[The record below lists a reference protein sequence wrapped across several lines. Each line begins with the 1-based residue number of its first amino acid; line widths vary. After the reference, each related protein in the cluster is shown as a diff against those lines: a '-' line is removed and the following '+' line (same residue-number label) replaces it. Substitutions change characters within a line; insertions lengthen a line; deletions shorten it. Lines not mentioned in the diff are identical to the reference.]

1 MSQLQPIGRGD
12 AETAENKSIVVFSA
26 FSASLRLSVVVVTIM
41 LLAACSR
48 EKRSVGLP
56 DDAHRWD
63 DNAYAISRGKTLY
76 GSMNCVGCRANG
88 GGAIGPPLMDDKWI
102 YGSEP
107 QQIFQTIVAGR
118 PNGMPSFRMRLTD
131 AEVWNLV
138 AYVRT
143 LGSLTENQA
152 RSSRDDHMK
161 VTVNQMRR
169 HVVEPKDT
177 SGKRQ

>member
-1 MSQLQPIGRGD
+1 
-12 AETAENKSIVVFSA
+12 
-26 FSASLRLSVVVVTIM
+26 
-41 LLAACSR
+41 
-48 EKRSVGLP
+48 
-56 DDAHRWD
+56 
-63 DNAYAISRGKTLY
+63 
-76 GSMNCVGCRANG
+76 
-88 GGAIGPPLMDDKWI
+88 MDDKWI